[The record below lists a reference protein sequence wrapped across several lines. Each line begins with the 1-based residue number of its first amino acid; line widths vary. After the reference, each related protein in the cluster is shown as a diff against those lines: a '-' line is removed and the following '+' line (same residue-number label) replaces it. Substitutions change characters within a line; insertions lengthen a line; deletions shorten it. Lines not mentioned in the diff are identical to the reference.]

1 VSGSGEH
8 PAVDGSEPTCAGH
21 DDLLDPVPGQTRGRV
36 VPSSPTV
43 QAGKV
48 APRAVS
54 KEEP

>member
-1 VSGSGEH
+1 VSGQGEH
-8 PAVDGSEPTCAGH
+8 PAVDGPEPTCAGH